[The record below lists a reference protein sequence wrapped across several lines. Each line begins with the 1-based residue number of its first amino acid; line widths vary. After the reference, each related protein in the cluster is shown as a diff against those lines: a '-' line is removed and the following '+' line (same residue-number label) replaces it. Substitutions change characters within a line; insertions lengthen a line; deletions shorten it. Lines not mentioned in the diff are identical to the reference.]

1 MVPSM
6 GGPDQPNLG
15 TLLAALHDSEINGA
29 VSWFYDG
36 VWRVTLGD
44 PHNGIDAEAV
54 AGSIGEAIEWLR
66 STAVRLYPD
75 SAFARKY
82 ARGFE

>member
-1 MVPSM
+1 MEPNM
-6 GGPDQPNLG
+6 GRPDQPNLE
-15 TLLAALHDSEINGA
+15 TVITALHDSEINGA

-44 PHNGIDAEAV
+44 LHNRIDAEAV
-54 AGSIGEAIEWLR
+54 VGSIGEAAEWLR

-75 SAFARKY
+75 STFARKY
-82 ARGFE
+82 RARP

>member
-6 GGPDQPNLG
+6 SEPDQPNLE
-15 TLLAALHDSEINGA
+15 TLLSALHDSEINGA

-36 VWRVTLGD
+36 VWRMTLGD
-44 PHNGIDAEAV
+44 PHNGTDAEAV
-54 AGSIGEAIEWLR
+54 VGSIGEAVGWLR

-75 SAFARKY
+75 STFARKY
-82 ARGFE
+82 RARP

>member
-1 MVPSM
+1 M
-6 GGPDQPNLG
+6 GRPDQPNLE
-15 TLLAALHDSEINGA
+15 TVITALHDSEINGA

-44 PHNGIDAEAV
+44 PHNGTDAEAIV
-54 AGSIGEAIEWLR
+54 SSVQEAVEWLR
-66 STAVRLYPD
+66 SAAIKLYPE
-75 SAFARKY
+75 SVFARKY

>member
-1 MVPSM
+1 M
-6 GGPDQPNLG
+6 GEPDRPNLE
-15 TLLAALHDSEINGA
+15 LLLSALHDGEINGA

-44 PHNGIDAEAV
+44 SHNGTDAEAV
-54 AGSIGEAIEWLR
+54 AGSIGEAVERLR

-75 SAFARKY
+75 STFARKIC
-82 ARGFE
+82 ARL